1 MKEFRSIFKQD
12 FADYIET
19 NQGTISNDTL
29 RNTRS
34 VLLTFDSL
42 LAKENTGEISEAIVN
57 QWIKRLHQVNAPK
70 TVSDK
75 VSYLRKFLRYLQYKG
90 YVVFM
95 PDCPKTSD
103 SYMPYVFSE
112 EEIQILLSSADQW
125 CDRHKNS
132 KTRQADMEF
141 CMLLRMLL
149 GCGFRLGEPLTAKVK
164 DVNFSSGIILIR
176 HAKNNKQRAI
186 PMNETLTEMLER
198 YCIAMGIKAEPES
211 YLFPSPIKEGAAA
224 SKGIFDLRFR
234 NLLMETGL
242 YVPGKAHSS
251 GQCLHCFR
259 HYFAIHSFAQAEKNG
274 RSTDDSVPFLSVY
287 LPEFTLLLEQFFT
300 EYMPF
305 SSGLSPNTIRSYKH
319 SFRLLFQ
326 YIYQVQKKNADEI
339 LFRDLDYE
347 TIDGFLKWIETER
360 GCSASTRNLRLS
372 ALASFSFYAQNRN
385 FEAATV
391 FANAVRRTPVK
402 KEAIQP
408 RITFS
413 LDEVSVLLHLPNPQK
428 RLGFRDQVLLN
439 LMYASGAR
447 AQEICDLKVRDFFVE
462 KNLYKLTITGKGNKT
477 RRIVI
482 AKPSGILLKRYLEET
497 GHAGQLETYIFS
509 SQTHPQMTISCV
521 EEIYKKYIAL
531 ARAGHPG
538 MFLEKCYTPHTMRHT
553 TATHM
558 LEAGVPIV
566 AIKNFLDH
574 SSISTTERYA
584 ELSQETVN
592 RHIRDWN
599 EKWFSHQKEEPVER
613 KKENVLPDFLK

>member
-242 YVPGKAHSS
+242 YVPGKVHSR

-413 LDEVSVLLHLPNPQK
+413 LDEVLVLLHLPNPQK